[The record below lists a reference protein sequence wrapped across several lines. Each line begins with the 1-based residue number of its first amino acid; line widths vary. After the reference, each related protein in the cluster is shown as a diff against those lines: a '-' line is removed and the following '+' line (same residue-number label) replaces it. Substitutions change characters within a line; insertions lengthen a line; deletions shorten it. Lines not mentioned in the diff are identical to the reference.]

1 LSTLSIIGARQRC
14 RRLEGKELTVP
25 VYGRTPVCGWFW
37 RGGDVE
43 KLRKALEKKAM
54 GFRLRKQKPAELV
67 NKF

>member
-1 LSTLSIIGARQRC
+1 
-14 RRLEGKELTVP
+14 LEGKELTVP
-25 VYGRTPVCGWFW
+25 VYGRTPVCGGFW